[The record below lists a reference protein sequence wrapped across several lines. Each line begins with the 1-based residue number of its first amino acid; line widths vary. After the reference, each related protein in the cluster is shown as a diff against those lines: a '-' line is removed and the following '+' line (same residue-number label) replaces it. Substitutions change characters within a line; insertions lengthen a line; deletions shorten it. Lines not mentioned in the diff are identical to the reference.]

1 MTAWDTGNWQT
12 CLLTSLESIPMTKST
27 WISKD
32 DQITENQKHNA
43 LQCSVQLYPNT
54 IILKMENNA
63 LSREKKRKTMQN
75 GMNKLFIVWNKI
87 SVFVNNIEI
96 YTASDQQ
103 AHTVPTGW
111 LASNHLVFNRIF
123 KSVLDWSQKEQM
135 ICKRFP
141 NKYKQIKFIM
151 N

>member
-1 MTAWDTGNWQT
+1 
-12 CLLTSLESIPMTKST
+12 
-27 WISKD
+27 
-32 DQITENQKHNA
+32 
-43 LQCSVQLYPNT
+43 
-54 IILKMENNA
+54 
-63 LSREKKRKTMQN
+63 MQN
-75 GMNKLFIVWNKI
+75 GMTKLFIVWNKI

-151 N
+151 HELKQESAYQSWESIKCLNNCSHKKKRNWYPVNLQNRPTN

>member
-1 MTAWDTGNWQT
+1 MRFQ
-12 CLLTSLESIPMTKST
+12 ERK
-27 WISKD
+27 K
-32 DQITENQKHNA
+32 
-43 LQCSVQLYPNT
+43 
-54 IILKMENNA
+54 ENNA
-63 LSREKKRKTMQN
+63 KC
-75 GMNKLFIVWNKI
+75 MNKLFIVWNKI
-87 SVFVNNIEI
+87 SAFVNNIEI